1 MSKLKHIKFFI
12 VLRSFNCSLPAII
25 EKDPNWYNYFLC
37 GLKGI
42 EEHYGTAIEF
52 GIDVL
57 VDGTI
62 PPAAGLSSSSA
73 FVCCAAL
80 TVMRLLQKSMT
91 RVSMQRTENL
101 SGVETTRSS
110 CLLQLELA
118 NVCQRCERYIGTEGG
133 GMDQSISFLAEEGKV
148 AFHSVLFN

>member
-1 MSKLKHIKFFI
+1 MSTFYYIKLINFI
-12 VLRSFNCSLPAII
+12 RSFDSPLPAII

-42 EEHYGTAIEF
+42 EEHYDTAIEF

-91 RVSMQRTENL
+91 RVSMQYGTLKTSHRRKHTL
-101 SGVETTRSS
+101 LLHTT
-110 CLLQLELA
+110 A
-118 NVCQRCERYIGTEGG
+118 
-133 GMDQSISFLAEEGKV
+133 
-148 AFHSVLFN
+148 